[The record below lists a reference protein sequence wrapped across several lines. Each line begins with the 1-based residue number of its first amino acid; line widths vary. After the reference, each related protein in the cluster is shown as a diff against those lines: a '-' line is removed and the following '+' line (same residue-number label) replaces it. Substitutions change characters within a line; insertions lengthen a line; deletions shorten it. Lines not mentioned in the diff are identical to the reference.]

1 MHANFTEVCSS
12 FYGSSVVIALSAY
25 SCKAEIHGKLGYN
38 GLEGECQE
46 VIKFFSLL
54 TGINLPCV

>member
-1 MHANFTEVCSS
+1 MHANLTEVCCSS
-12 FYGSSVVIALSAY
+12 YSSSVVVALSAY
-25 SCKAEIHGKLGYN
+25 SCKAEIHGKLGSN
-38 GLEGECQE
+38 GLEGECQ